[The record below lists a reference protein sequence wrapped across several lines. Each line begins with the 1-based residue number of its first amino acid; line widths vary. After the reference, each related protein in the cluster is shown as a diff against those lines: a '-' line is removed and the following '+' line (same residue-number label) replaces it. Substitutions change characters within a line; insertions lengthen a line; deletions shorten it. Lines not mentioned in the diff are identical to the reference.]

1 MCIGIMSCSFQK
13 YSATQ
18 RVNRTDTIR
27 FGQYYLDNGQAN
39 FPLILVYDSKTGQ
52 QLDKVENG
60 KEYIIELKAGK
71 FNHYR
76 IKAEALNNG
85 KVVKTKKHNQ
95 FRLQVKQADKQPFMK
110 LKCTY
115 LFEQDQIF
123 LQIREWKD
131 STRTAYEESITQF
144 DPVSILWIA
153 IK

>member
-1 MCIGIMSCSFQK
+1 
-13 YSATQ
+13 
-18 RVNRTDTIR
+18 
-27 FGQYYLDNGQAN
+27 
-39 FPLILVYDSKTGQ
+39 
-52 QLDKVENG
+52 
-60 KEYIIELKAGK
+60 
-71 FNHYR
+71 
-76 IKAEALNNG
+76 
-85 KVVKTKKHNQ
+85 
-95 FRLQVKQADKQPFMK
+95 MK